1 MDNITKTTEELEI
14 LESTANGEVI
24 KELLEK
30 INEIINWINE
40 Q

>member
-1 MDNITKTTEELEI
+1 MENLSQDNNKDIVEI
-14 LESTANGEVI
+14 LE
-24 KELLEK
+24 ELTKK

>member
-1 MDNITKTTEELEI
+1 MDRIEKTTEELEI
-14 LESTANGEVI
+14 LDTTPNGEVI

>member
-1 MDNITKTTEELEI
+1 MENLSQDNNKDIVEI
-14 LESTANGEVI
+14 LE
-24 KELLEK
+24 ELTNK